1 MKFKFKN
8 LLLLILIT
16 FDLFLLIDVVN
27 LYNANYVGRFNIT
40 DPASLYIVINR
51 QNHKDNMFLSYQDT
65 VIGLSYDKV
74 KLLEFALIFN
84 IYEIDYYIDYTM
96 YEHINLKIKNFSI
109 NSMGGAYIIE
119 ALNFN
124 FVYVHNADEINFTY
138 VLQRVD
144 KIDVL
149 NYREENY
156 VNNYICGNYQ
166 NYMFS
171 YMLPSTGYIDEFK
184 LILYHPGFMIQYQRS
199 DANGKIPPFDDAPIF
214 NKTIKEAARWSKI
227 IDGDLIAQINRYVEA
242 DQAIEFVNMCE
253 TKHNRQLAEL
263 GYQIKIDEIR
273 LHAGPLQVVKQ
284 LFHTLK
290 NELLSWELNQS

>member
-16 FDLFLLIDVVN
+16 FDLFLFIDVVN

-124 FVYVHNADEINFTY
+124 FIYVHNADEINFTY

-149 NYREENY
+149 KINCVDETLFKHPLFSKPIYNLVIDKCSISDKLLESLYEEAIDIY
-156 VNNYICGNYQ
+156 VLTSKTLLVKYKNN
-166 NYMFS
+166 
-171 YMLPSTGYIDEFK
+171 
-184 LILYHPGFMIQYQRS
+184 
-199 DANGKIPPFDDAPIF
+199 
-214 NKTIKEAARWSKI
+214 
-227 IDGDLIAQINRYVEA
+227 
-242 DQAIEFVNMCE
+242 
-253 TKHNRQLAEL
+253 
-263 GYQIKIDEIR
+263 
-273 LHAGPLQVVKQ
+273 
-284 LFHTLK
+284 
-290 NELLSWELNQS
+290 LLSIMELPL